1 MVEDVCRL
9 AFFLWVLFVII
20 LYRICPNINLR
31 NYKTARMGPVPK
43 KAPVKCALC
52 ELSVVNKH
60 VLKRHVSL
68 QWYLSDA
75 YLLAPFPTPF
85 PKHHQLSQYWHLLQT
100 LSQFLLKPC
109 HFNILNAL
117 VLKKRRK
124 DIC

>member
-1 MVEDVCRL
+1 MPFG
-9 AFFLWVLFVII
+9 FFLWVLFVII

-31 NYKTARMGPVPK
+31 NYKTARVGPVPK

-100 LSQFLLKPC
+100 LSQFLLKTMLL
-109 HFNILNAL
+109 F
-117 VLKKRRK
+117 
-124 DIC
+124 